1 MHIPVSLPSSE
12 NISTSGLVDSG
23 SSHCFIDPEFVEK
36 HSIPSY
42 QIPPVILRLLDGS
55 VGAVITQAA
64 DIRICFSTNDILTLK
79 FYVTTL
85 DSTTALVF
93 GHNWLHRYNP
103 SIDWFAGQLL
113 HFRRL
118 PLSVPSSTCAGTNGS
133 CEPPATKIPSAST
146 LSSETSS
153 VPLGTPSSSSS
164 SETSASSEDF
174 SSSENSASSETP
186 LPSVSFINAAAYA
199 RCARLPG
206 STVFTV
212 TLHTS
217 DTASGSSAKTEPVD
231 LSGIPEE
238 YHEFQDVFSEAKAE
252 TLPQHR
258 PYDLKIELEEG
269 AQPPLGR
276 MYPLSATEQEA
287 LRQFLDQNLRNGFI
301 NPSRSPHGA
310 PILFVK
316 KKDGSLRLCVDYRG
330 LNKISKKDRYPLPLI
345 ADLLDSPG
353 KARIYTKIDL
363 RHAYHLVRIR
373 DGDEWKT
380 TFRTKYGS
388 FEWNVMPFG
397 LTNAPGAF
405 QRFMNDIFADMLD
418 VCVVVYLDDILIYSP
433 DKTTHTRQ
441 VKEVLRRLRKHG
453 LYAKPEKCE
462 FHKEQVEYLGY
473 ILSPEGLFMA
483 SDKIK
488 VIQDWPEPRKVKDVQ
503 SFLGFA
509 NFYRRFIYNFSDIV
523 IPLTRLTRKNTTF
536 TFGEKE
542 RASFELLKSA
552 FSSAPILHH
561 WVPDRPII
569 IETNASDYALAA
581 ILSIQLES
589 GEIHPVA
596 FHSRSFNPTELNY
609 DVHDKELFAIFEA
622 FRMWRHYL
630 DGSSLPIDVVTD
642 HKNLEYFATTKILN
656 RRQARWSEFLCQFNL
671 LIRFRPGKLGTK
683 PDALTRRWDVYAKE
697 GGNDYAKV
705 NPHNF
710 RPVFTQEQLS
720 SSLRATSLIPLALRG
735 SLIMDS
741 EQLHD
746 DIRKS
751 YTSDPITSAH
761 LTSTS
766 DALPTSSDKWTTSEE
781 GLLLLNDRIYV
792 PDVSDLRLRV
802 LKYKHDHPLSGH
814 FGQNKTLEL
823 IRREYVWPKM
833 RMFIKD
839 YCNSCTICKRSKP
852 TRHKPYGLLK
862 QLPIPSRPWNSISM
876 DFIEQLPPS
885 LGYTAILV
893 IVDRLSK
900 QGIFIPTH
908 DTITSALLA
917 ELFVLHVFSKH
928 GVPSHCTSDRGSE
941 FVSHFF
947 RSLGKALDMKLH
959 FTSGYHP
966 QGDGQT
972 ERVNQTLEQ
981 YLRVYCNYQ
990 QDNWASLLPL
1000 AEFAYNNA
1008 PNETTGTSPF
1018 FANKGYHPNLAVHL
1032 ERDLASAR
1040 AREFAV
1046 DLGEL
1051 HNALKTNI
1059 AQAQQRYQKSA
1070 DNGRLPAPDFK
1081 IGQKVYVEAKFFRT
1095 TRPTKKLSEKN
1106 LGPYE
1111 IIAQVGSHSFTL
1123 RLPEALRAVHP
1134 VFHVSMMEP
1143 AASSSIPNRTEE
1155 PPPPVEVDGEIEYEI
1170 AEILDT
1176 KLDRRFRRKLR
1187 YLVRWTG
1194 YEGTDEE
1201 TTWISA
1207 DELNHAQELVGD
1219 FHTKYPDKPGP
1230 HSV

>member
-1 MHIPVSLPSSE
+1 
-12 NISTSGLVDSG
+12 
-23 SSHCFIDPEFVEK
+23 
-36 HSIPSY
+36 
-42 QIPPVILRLLDGS
+42 
-55 VGAVITQAA
+55 
-64 DIRICFSTNDILTLK
+64 
-79 FYVTTL
+79 
-85 DSTTALVF
+85 
-93 GHNWLHRYNP
+93 
-103 SIDWFAGQLL
+103 
-113 HFRRL
+113 
-118 PLSVPSSTCAGTNGS
+118 
-133 CEPPATKIPSAST
+133 
-146 LSSETSS
+146 
-153 VPLGTPSSSSS
+153 
-164 SETSASSEDF
+164 
-174 SSSENSASSETP
+174 
-186 LPSVSFINAAAYA
+186 
-199 RCARLPG
+199 
-206 STVFTV
+206 
-212 TLHTS
+212 
-217 DTASGSSAKTEPVD
+217 
-231 LSGIPEE
+231 
-238 YHEFQDVFSEAKAE
+238 
-252 TLPQHR
+252 
-258 PYDLKIELEEG
+258 
-269 AQPPLGR
+269 
-276 MYPLSATEQEA
+276 
-287 LRQFLDQNLRNGFI
+287 
-301 NPSRSPHGA
+301 
-310 PILFVK
+310 
-316 KKDGSLRLCVDYRG
+316 
-330 LNKISKKDRYPLPLI
+330 
-345 ADLLDSPG
+345 
-353 KARIYTKIDL
+353 
-363 RHAYHLVRIR
+363 
-373 DGDEWKT
+373 
-380 TFRTKYGS
+380 
-388 FEWNVMPFG
+388 
-397 LTNAPGAF
+397 
-405 QRFMNDIFADMLD
+405 
-418 VCVVVYLDDILIYSP
+418 
-433 DKTTHTRQ
+433 
-441 VKEVLRRLRKHG
+441 
-453 LYAKPEKCE
+453 
-462 FHKEQVEYLGY
+462 
-473 ILSPEGLFMA
+473 
-483 SDKIK
+483 
-488 VIQDWPEPRKVKDVQ
+488 
-503 SFLGFA
+503 
-509 NFYRRFIYNFSDIV
+509 
-523 IPLTRLTRKNTTF
+523 
-536 TFGEKE
+536 
-542 RASFELLKSA
+542 
-552 FSSAPILHH
+552 
-561 WVPDRPII
+561 
-569 IETNASDYALAA
+569 
-581 ILSIQLES
+581 
-589 GEIHPVA
+589 
-596 FHSRSFNPTELNY
+596 
-609 DVHDKELFAIFEA
+609 
-622 FRMWRHYL
+622 MWRHYL

-761 LTSTS
+761 LT
-766 DALPTSSDKWTTSEE
+766 PTSDKWTTSDE

-981 YLRVYCNYQ
+981 YLQVYCNYQ

-1018 FANKGYHPNLAVHL
+1018 FANKGYHPNLAVHP

-1051 HNALKTNI
+1051 HDALKTNI

-1176 KLDRRFRRKLR
+1176 KLDRRF
-1187 YLVRWTG
+1187 
-1194 YEGTDEE
+1194 
-1201 TTWISA
+1201 
-1207 DELNHAQELVGD
+1207 
-1219 FHTKYPDKPGP
+1219 
-1230 HSV
+1230 